1 VAELGCGVVAHPEGV
16 GQAIEP
22 RVVGEQGAVH
32 LLRGGFL
39 QDRGIGDVLVAVVSI
54 PQMRDHGPGHI
65 RGACAHRPCRGN
77 LDIFELGV
85 AQPKLIYALIC
96 TISIDIAGD

>member
-1 VAELGCGVVAHPEGV
+1 M
-16 GQAIEP
+16 
-22 RVVGEQGAVH
+22 
-32 LLRGGFL
+32 RGGEATGWVRFGL
-39 QDRGIGDVLVAVVSI
+39 HPSFGLFWIRIVALLGKVELHSDPRHV
-54 PQMRDHGPGHI
+54 
-65 RGACAHRPCRGN
+65 CRGN